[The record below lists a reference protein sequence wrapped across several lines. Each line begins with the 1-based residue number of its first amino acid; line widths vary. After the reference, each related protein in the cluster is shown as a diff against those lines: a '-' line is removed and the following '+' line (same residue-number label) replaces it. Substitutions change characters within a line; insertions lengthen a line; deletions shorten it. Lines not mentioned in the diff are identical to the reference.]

1 MQMGYAN
8 RQVNAYLLQR
18 INSASPEELAAMLL
32 EGAQRFLR
40 QAAESIRAGDAQAKA
55 TLVNRASLIMDEL
68 LNMLNQDAGELA
80 ERLHG
85 IYIWWIKE
93 MFEASRKG
101 EPEPLERVARQMGT
115 IREGWEQLSAR
126 TKSFQPQAAAP
137 GAGFAPQS
145 MVG

>member
-18 INSASPEELAAMLL
+18 INSATPEELAAMLL

-40 QAAESIRAGDAQAKA
+40 QAAESIRAGDAQAK
-55 TLVNRASLIMDEL
+55 TRLVNRASLIMDEL
-68 LNMLNQDAGELA
+68 LTMLNQDAGELA
-80 ERLHG
+80 DRLHG

-93 MFEASRKG
+93 MFEASRQDQ
-101 EPEPLERVARQMGT
+101 PEPLERVVRQMGT

-126 TKSFQPQAAAP
+126 SKGFQPQAAAP